1 MKIRLKESC
10 SYREH
15 QKQKEYYRKIDVNAE
30 NHNDVV
36 FHQTDLYI
44 YSQEQESIGAQDYRN
59 LRCCTTE
66 KTSTY
71 RSYRQ

>member
-30 NHNDVV
+30 YHNDVV
-36 FHQTDLYI
+36 FHQTGLYI
-44 YSQEQESIGAQDYRN
+44 YLQEQESIGAENHMN
-59 LRCCTTE
+59 LRCF
-66 KTSTY
+66 
-71 RSYRQ
+71 